1 MAEHMS
7 EVLGIPVNT
16 FRATDYNAAVEALR
30 TGNAQL
36 AIVCGWVYD
45 VMEGIFYEGVGG
57 ENGFGMEYTEGK
69 CRKEDPFKAVGFR
82 GGCCR
87 SCRKRVYRKSGPD
100 GDEKYFVCAYG
111 SEEVYRI
118 CKKYFP
124 GKVRENM
131 QPVIERAD
139 KKDKQMVMELL
150 MEAGLCGEMGSGLS
164 FLDNLKRR
172 WEA

>member
-1 MAEHMS
+1 MSMKAEGAEANANAGNMVANAESAEDKWGIKEFNFVLIPGEDTEKSVQLRDQMAEHMS

-57 ENGFGMEYTEGK
+57 ENGFRMEYTEGK

-100 GDEKYFVCAYG
+100 GG
-111 SEEVYRI
+111 
-118 CKKYFP
+118 
-124 GKVRENM
+124 
-131 QPVIERAD
+131 
-139 KKDKQMVMELL
+139 
-150 MEAGLCGEMGSGLS
+150 
-164 FLDNLKRR
+164 
-172 WEA
+172 